1 MSDNASLKIWQTL
14 QPMVRKEVSKGTESS
29 VKSKKMVVTTAY
41 NASTKTVGVTEAF
54 GKEIQV
60 PVAGMINPD
69 RLLVGTSVWVIALHG
84 SWSNAMVCMLGDGQ
98 IPPAAFA
105 PVNLLDNSD
114 FRNPVNQRG
123 GTSHTASENTASYWL
138 DRWQFGR
145 GTAALVDGGL
155 SIVWNGNTS
164 YGTNAYFRQTLGT
177 ALDVGKTYTL
187 AVKVDGQI
195 EAYSF
200 INPSDD
206 AADLYFK
213 TNVYRVQID
222 SNKRTFVFYNYTTTP
237 KVFEWAALYEGE
249 YTAETVPPYVPKGY
263 AAELAEC
270 MRYFQRINFTWAV
283 LTAATP
289 RDGTTTRSGMLL
301 PQPMRMLIP
310 TASYSGSSAIL
321 ISTEGNK
328 AITELT
334 PNVRHTT
341 LFITAKADSVT
352 AGMPYAIYGSSG
364 AEYID
369 ISADL

>member
-1 MSDNASLKIWQTL
+1 MAVKRRPTTYQYEPLVTPSKWQGDELRFSVRLTQILDDLYQKFSSLRTGSGSASVAIADDANKLGGVEASKYALKTGTVANANKL
-14 QPMVRKEVSKGTESS
+14 G
-29 VKSKKMVVTTAY
+29 
-41 NASTKTVGVTEAF
+41 
-54 GKEIQV
+54 GK
-60 PVAGMINPD
+60 
-69 RLLVGTSVWVIALHG
+69 
-84 SWSNAMVCMLGDGQ
+84 
-98 IPPAAFA
+98 A
-105 PVNLLDNSD
+105 PEYYLSPRNLLDNSD

-164 YGTNAYFRQTLGT
+164 YGPNAYFRQTLGT

-249 YTAETVPPYVPKGY
+249 YTAETLPPYVPKPYVVELEQCRRYYRALYRLSFAPYNVSPTTRYYRIPIEPPMRDGVVPTVTVIGPLERPLNSWTDT
-263 AAELAEC
+263 AAEVSVTLATVHE
-270 MRYFQRINFTWAV
+270 FTLQAV
-283 LTAATP
+283 
-289 RDGTTTRSGMLL
+289 SN
-301 PQPMRMLIP
+301 I
-310 TASYSGSSAIL
+310 TASDCSIMVDEITISS
-321 ISTEGNK
+321 
-328 AITELT
+328 
-334 PNVRHTT
+334 
-341 LFITAKADSVT
+341 
-352 AGMPYAIYGSSG
+352 
-364 AEYID
+364 
-369 ISADL
+369 DL